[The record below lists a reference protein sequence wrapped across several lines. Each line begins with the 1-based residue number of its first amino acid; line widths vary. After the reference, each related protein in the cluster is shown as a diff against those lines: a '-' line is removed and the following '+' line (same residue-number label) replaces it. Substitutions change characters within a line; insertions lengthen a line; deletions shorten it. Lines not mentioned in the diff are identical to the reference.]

1 MTAKHPGVAGS
12 GPSSIR
18 PPSHFSSQR
27 NSMMS
32 STASLEAAN
41 ESKRRSILILSLL
54 AACAFLFVLCLCLLS
69 ALVLVGRRLSEQSSP
84 PLFSSYLTVSSAN
97 QTPSPSPSGHKQGK
111 SIDHFNRPNLF
122 GTDKGTF
129 DRAEDDSDNNETTG
143 NNRTS
148 IFLPNSVYS
157 GGPGGM
163 NVLKMGSKVLE
174 KLSFRL
180 PRHIKPHHYDL
191 QMFPN
196 LEQQTFTGRVGIDI
210 TISEPTDF
218 IVLHSKQLAITDTM
232 VKRMKADRTEEPVK
246 VKQAFEF
253 EPHQY
258 WVIETEGVGSGEYRL
273 SMNFSGNLANR
284 IVGFYSSTYK
294 DKISNTT
301 RKIATSKFEPTFARQ
316 AFPCFDEPA
325 LKATYS
331 IRVVHPNTNGYH
343 ALSNMDANSTL
354 VDTPSTGFSTTVFNP
369 SVPMSTYLVVFIVSD
384 FEYELVNVVPSLGS
398 SFDLRVFATPY
409 HTNALNVRFARD
421 TAEKIIKH
429 YIEYFNIE
437 YPLPK
442 LDMAAIPDFVS
453 GAMET
458 WGLVTYRETS
468 ILYNSLTSSTAN
480 KQRVAEVIAHELA
493 HMWFGNLVTM
503 KWWNELW
510 LNEGF
515 ASYIE
520 YKGVDHAYPEWGIM
534 EQFALDNMH
543 AVLTLDATLG
553 SHPIVVKVESPNQIT
568 EIFDT
573 ITYSK
578 GASVIRMLEDFVSEP
593 VFKEGVTNYLNRLR
607 YGNGESKDLMDE
619 LDKLFQDTTEPDLTV
634 TQVMD
639 TFTRQKG
646 FPVVTVEQQGGQYR
660 LRQSRF
666 LADPDAVETEQ
677 SEFSYKWNIPLTY
690 TTSDDPS
697 IIKRSWFRLDKELAY
712 IDAPSNTDG
721 WIKLNYEQVG
731 YYRVNYPEN
740 LWKLFSEL
748 LVGDVNAF
756 SIGDRT
762 GLLNDA
768 FALAD
773 ASQLRYDLALGLTE
787 FLKQETEYVPWA
799 AVSSKMKT
807 IRNLIYDFSSYDDI
821 TSYVQVLV
829 QRAYETVGW
838 DVVGEDHMK
847 NRLRTTVLDL
857 ACSFGHAGCLEKA
870 YQMFREWLDNDS
882 TYIHPDLR
890 TVVYYYGVQKSA
902 NVTDWEKVKERF
914 RAEVDAN
921 EKTKLMSALA
931 AFPDAKVLR
940 RFLEEAWDPQL
951 VREQDHLTCIQNIAA
966 NKHGEQE
973 TWDHVRVNWDRLV
986 SRYTLGERNLG
997 RMIPSI
1003 TGRFSTR
1010 IRLMELE
1017 DFFGRNP
1024 DAGAG
1029 AAARVQALENIQN
1042 NINWLSRNQQVVAD
1056 WLSNSVQ

>member
-1 MTAKHPGVAGS
+1 MVLGVLKTVFDAMMANKVITVLSVALFAFVISTIVLGVENS
-12 GPSSIR
+12 NKATEIDDL
-18 PPSHFSSQR
+18 R
-27 NSMMS
+27 NQLD
-32 STASLEAAN
+32 A
-41 ESKRRSILILSLL
+41 
-54 AACAFLFVLCLCLLS
+54 
-69 ALVLVGRRLSEQSSP
+69 
-84 PLFSSYLTVSSAN
+84 
-97 QTPSPSPSGHKQGK
+97 SPSQSY
-111 SIDHFNRPNLF
+111 
-122 GTDKGTF
+122 TTTT
-129 DRAEDDSDNNETTG
+129 ETT
-143 NNRTS
+143 TTEAEEQ
-148 IFLPNSVYS
+148 PNDYY
-157 GGPGGM
+157 
-163 NVLKMGSKVLE
+163 
-174 KLSFRL
+174 RL
-180 PRHIKPHHYDL
+180 PGDVIPLHYDL
-191 QMFPN
+191 WLNPH
-196 LEQQTFTGRVGIDI
+196 LENGTFSGTVAIDVQVLS
-210 TISEPTDF
+210 TTDR
-218 IVLHSKQLAITDTM
+218 IVLHSYNLDIGDKIELQSQDGSLEVAKSFDSERDFLNITLLSQQLLQGTNATVTIEFTGTM
-232 VKRMKADRTEEPVK
+232 SDK
-246 VKQAFEF
+246 
-253 EPHQY
+253 
-258 WVIETEGVGSGEYRL
+258 IVGLYSSSYTAESGE
-273 SMNFSGNLANR
+273 S
-284 IVGFYSSTYK
+284 I
-294 DKISNTT
+294 
-301 RKIATSKFEPTFARQ
+301 KIATSKFEPTFARQ